1 MVVFDS
7 LFHFLDKRA
16 MEPSLVFEQIV
27 SSLVDHSLS
36 CLDREKGNRSEN
48 NSLKNCMKTFYW
60 QILSLSHQDKNNSN
74 KTVEKAAFA
83 K

>member
-16 MEPSLVFEQIV
+16 MEPGLVFGQIV

-36 CLDREKGNRSEN
+36 CLDREKGNRSEIILLKLHEN
-48 NSLKNCMKTFYW
+48 VLLANS
-60 QILSLSHQDKNNSN
+60 ISLSSR
-74 KTVEKAAFA
+74 
-83 K
+83 